1 MLKKI
6 FLLVA
11 LALFTFA
18 GQNEKIKAS
27 DMPFGYASIGA
38 AANFGGYKGKDTKE
52 VVVKDKK
59 SLVKYAKM
67 GNYVIYLDGF
77 IDLSEGKI
85 PQNDQNGELDKFVNE
100 ISGGEFS
107 SYLQFIKAYAAS
119 CRADKDGSQDPKMA
133 ELRKNLANSWKKLI
147 VLPVASNTTIIGL
160 GKNSGIKGGEILLKN
175 VQNIAIRNIKLEDAF
190 DPFPD
195 IQKNDGFNAQYDAL
209 SIDTSK
215 NIWIDHCHLKDTI
228 NLNHAQLAGTE
239 TTKWQTYDGLCDIKG
254 ESTAIT
260 ISNNIFENHDKT
272 MLIGARD
279 LEGSNERR
287 EVTIANNIFK
297 NCAQR
302 LPMARNAKVH
312 IYNNFYDSK
321 DGFYDQKYAIGVR
334 FGSLIYAQNNYFTNG
349 VKISYKCN
357 KGTIF
362 ESGDIDLS
370 KEGSVCEKLTKPPFE
385 SPYKFELIKA
395 SNVQYE
401 AKKNAGTGKL
411 AVIR

>member
-6 FLLVA
+6 FLLAA

-27 DMPFGYASIGA
+27 DMPFGYASIGSG
-38 AANFGGYKGKDTKE
+38 ANFGGYNGKDTKE

-59 SLVKYAKM
+59 SLLKYAKM

-119 CRADKDGSQDPKMA
+119 CHADKDGSQDPKMA
-133 ELRKNLANSWKKLI
+133 QLRRNLANSWKKLI

-160 GKNSGIKGGEILLKN
+160 GESSGIKGGEILLKN
-175 VQNIAIRNIKLEDAF
+175 VQNIAIRNIKFEDAF

-209 SIDTSK
+209 NIDTSK

-228 NLNHAQLAGTE
+228 NLNHVQLAGGE

-260 ISNNIFENHDKT
+260 VSNNIFENHDKT

-279 LEGSNERR
+279 SDGSNKRR
-287 EVTIANNIFK
+287 EVTIADNIFK

-302 LPMARNAKVH
+302 LPMVRNAKVH

-321 DGFYDQKYAIGVR
+321 NGFYDQKYAIGVR
-334 FGSLIYAQNNYFTNG
+334 FGSLIYEQNNYFANG
-349 VKISYKCN
+349 IKFSFKCN
-357 KGTIF
+357 NGEFFT
-362 ESGDIDLS
+362 SGNTDLS
-370 KEGSVCEKLTKPPFE
+370 KKHTICKELAQKPFE
-385 SPYKFELIKA
+385 PPYSYKLQDALDLQSYLSKRA
-395 SNVQYE
+395 GNGKVQVE
-401 AKKNAGTGKL
+401 K
-411 AVIR
+411 

>member
-1 MLKKI
+1 M
-6 FLLVA
+6 
-11 LALFTFA
+11 ALFTFA

-27 DMPFGYASIGA
+27 DMPFGYASIGSG
-38 AANFGGYKGKDTKE
+38 ANFGGYNGKDTKE
-52 VVVKDKK
+52 VIAKDKK

-119 CRADKDGSQDPKMA
+119 CHADKDGSQDPKMA
-133 ELRKNLANSWKKLI
+133 ELRKKLANSWKKLI

-160 GKNSGIKGGEILLKN
+160 GENSGIKGGEILLKN

-195 IQKNDGFNAQYDAL
+195 IQKNDGFNAQYDAI

-215 NIWIDHCHLKDTI
+215 NIWIDHCHFKDTLS
-228 NLNHAQLAGTE
+228 LNHVQLASRE

-254 ESTAIT
+254 ESTAVT
-260 ISNNIFENHDKT
+260 ISHNIFENHDKT
-272 MLIGARD
+272 MLIGSKD
-279 LEGSNERR
+279 SDGSSETRT
-287 EVTIANNIFK
+287 VTLTYNLFY

-321 DGFYDQKYAIGVR
+321 NGFYDQKYAIGVR

-349 VKISYKCN
+349 VKISYKCD
-357 KGTIF
+357 KGAIF
-362 ESGDIDLS
+362 ESGNIDFS
-370 KEGSVCEKLTKPPFE
+370 KKGSVCKKLTKPPFKP
-385 SPYKFELIKA
+385 PYSYELQDALDLQSYLSKRA
-395 SNVQYE
+395 GNGKVQVE
-401 AKKNAGTGKL
+401 K
-411 AVIR
+411 

>member
-27 DMPFGYASIGA
+27 DMPFGYASIGT
-38 AANFGGYKGKDTKE
+38 AANFGGYNGKDTKE

-100 ISGGEFS
+100 ISGGEFN

-133 ELRKNLANSWKKLI
+133 ELRKNLANEWKKLI

-160 GKNSGIKGGEILLKN
+160 GENSGIKGGEILLKN
-175 VQNIAIRNIKLEDAF
+175 VQNIAIRNIKLEDTF

-195 IQKNDGFNAQYDAL
+195 IQKNDGFNAQ
-209 SIDTSK
+209 
-215 NIWIDHCHLKDTI
+215 
-228 NLNHAQLAGTE
+228 
-239 TTKWQTYDGLCDIKG
+239 
-254 ESTAIT
+254 
-260 ISNNIFENHDKT
+260 
-272 MLIGARD
+272 
-279 LEGSNERR
+279 
-287 EVTIANNIFK
+287 
-297 NCAQR
+297 
-302 LPMARNAKVH
+302 
-312 IYNNFYDSK
+312 
-321 DGFYDQKYAIGVR
+321 
-334 FGSLIYAQNNYFTNG
+334 
-349 VKISYKCN
+349 
-357 KGTIF
+357 
-362 ESGDIDLS
+362 
-370 KEGSVCEKLTKPPFE
+370 
-385 SPYKFELIKA
+385 
-395 SNVQYE
+395 
-401 AKKNAGTGKL
+401 
-411 AVIR
+411 